1 MWLQFDLIN
10 HTKRTQL
17 RPFLCFLQ
25 TNFDLSHTMF
35 AQTNRLFC
43 TAFSKA
49 VARAA
54 LAQKT
59 AFSFCKAFSFVPLVA
74 KEKAIKDKQ

>member
-1 MWLQFDLIN
+1 M
-10 HTKRTQL
+10 TKAREPIGL
-17 RPFLCFLQ
+17 LAFLFLKLS
-25 TNFDLSHTMF
+25 NFDLSVTMF
-35 AQTNRLFC
+35 AQTHRLFC

>member
-1 MWLQFDLIN
+1 
-10 HTKRTQL
+10 
-17 RPFLCFLQ
+17 
-25 TNFDLSHTMF
+25 MF

-74 KEKAIKDKQ
+74 KEKAIKDKQRLGLVSLFLDTKTL